1 MKKYTVFLLVIVMLG
16 ANTASAESNSGSSD
30 SLRPDREAVKAAM
43 EAKKEL
49 FKTKMEEERE
59 AFRQQ
64 LEEKRD
70 AFRAEVEAR
79 REEFKNATREMKLR
93 FWEGTKRMLGERF
106 AAAVRNLGRLQE
118 RVADIIEKL
127 KGEGEDTSAAEEYL
141 ETSKDKLADAKS
153 KVDEI
158 KALIPESGEKVT
170 PEIFEQ
176 IKLKAREARD
186 LIKESHSA
194 LKNAVRELK
203 ALRNDDSDSDDDSDE
218 SDS

>member
-1 MKKYTVFLLVIVMLG
+1 MKKYISFLLVAIMLG
-16 ANTASAESNSGSSD
+16 AGTAYAESNSGSSD

-43 EAKKEL
+43 EARKEL

-70 AFRAEVEAR
+70 AFRAEVETR
-79 REEFKNATREMKLR
+79 REEFKNATREMKLK
-93 FWEGTKRMLGERF
+93 FWDGAKRMLGERF
-106 AAAVRNLGRLQE
+106 AVAVRNMERLQE
-118 RVADIIEKL
+118 RVASIIEKL
-127 KGEGEDTSAAEEYL
+127 KEDGEDTGAAEEYL

-158 KALIPESGEKVT
+158 KALIPESGEEIT
-170 PEIFEQ
+170 PEVFEQ

-186 LIKESHSA
+186 LIKESHNA

-203 ALRNDDSDSDDDSDE
+203 ALRDDSGDDSDE
-218 SDS
+218 LDS